1 LYRKMTAAD
10 VIAYFAM
17 LKGLGRSEARRRAR
31 ALLGRYGLGAFADSK
46 IETLSKG
53 MGQKVQVLSSIA
65 HEPELVIFDEPF
77 SGLDPV
83 NQQVLEEIVQD
94 LRARGATLLFST
106 HVMAHAERLC
116 DRLSIVGGG
125 RGLFEGSVSE
135 ARRLLPVRIGLETSD
150 PSADPGPLPGVVR
163 REPLGSGRWNLELGP
178 GADPSVI
185 LEACFE
191 RALRLRRFEVHE
203 TDLHDVFVHLVGP
216 AAREASMR

>member
-1 LYRKMTAAD
+1 
-10 VIAYFAM
+10 
-17 LKGLGRSEARRRAR
+17 
-31 ALLGRYGLGAFADSK
+31 
-46 IETLSKG
+46 
-53 MGQKVQVLSSIA
+53 
-65 HEPELVIFDEPF
+65 
-77 SGLDPV
+77 
-83 NQQVLEEIVQD
+83 
-94 LRARGATLLFST
+94 
-106 HVMAHAERLC
+106 MAHAERLC

-135 ARRLLPVRIGLETSD
+135 ARRLLPVRIDLETSD